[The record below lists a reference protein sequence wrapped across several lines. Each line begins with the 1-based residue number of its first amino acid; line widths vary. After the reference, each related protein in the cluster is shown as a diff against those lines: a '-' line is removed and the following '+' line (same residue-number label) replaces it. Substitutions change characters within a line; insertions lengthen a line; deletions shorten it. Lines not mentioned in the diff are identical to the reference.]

1 MQISLCAM
9 VVVVGGG
16 LARVILLPPPL
27 QSDAGMLG

>member
-16 LARVILLPPPL
+16 LARVFLPPP
-27 QSDAGMLG
+27 QRYAGMLG